1 MHMQIYANSPES
13 TTKNT
18 SGHRC
23 FRQGTL
29 NCMDKF
35 LTFSLDDHHLL
46 LESLSHER
54 NSSIESFPAL

>member
-1 MHMQIYANSPES
+1 MHMQIYANSPKS

-18 SGHRC
+18 AGHRC

-35 LTFSLDDHHLL
+35 LTFSLVDHHLL
-46 LESLSHER
+46 LESLSHEHHNR
-54 NSSIESFPAL
+54 IESFPAL